1 MANKKKESYRAMH
14 LILEKEAKIGN
25 IINTLIR
32 SQKRVGYTIT
42 RISFVLEKPWNKAE
56 GGTLLVEFKKDH
68 AKAKG
73 KTLAKRK

>member
-25 IINTLIR
+25 IIDILIQA
-32 SQKRVGYTIT
+32 QKRVGYTLT
-42 RISFVLEKPWNKAE
+42 SVLFEIAPWSKSE
-56 GGTLLVEFKKDH
+56 WGTLIVEFKKDH